1 MTQTEI
7 QLKINKL
14 TEEHDKLKEDIKKL
28 LDIIDISEN
37 EANQKIDR
45 LGEIETEYVCLI
57 EEFNKLSKII

>member
-14 TEEHDKLKEDIKKL
+14 TDEHVKLKEDIKKL

-37 EANQKIDR
+37 EANQKINR
-45 LGEIETEYVCLI
+45 LGEIEIEYVGLI